1 MIQSLFPSQKNLI
14 DQWQNVAALGVVSY
28 TVYLYFIDNI
38 TPCHGLLTTYF
49 VLDFAFAKP
58 EARIHHTLSLM
69 VLSCSPY
76 YGYNQDEA
84 NTVLRPFVKT
94 EISTIFLIFKV
105 VYEKNASDEIA
116 QNPIAK
122 TLHKINDLL
131 FLATFVKTRLCDLL
145 FDAMLNPEIH
155 QNNEKYLQDSIIR
168 NLHFY
173 VGFFGLYALNL
184 YWTSIIFRKLFKDY
198 VVKPFLFENPLPS
211 EGGVSS
217 AKSDCATRI
226 LEQRCK
232 QRFAWINTMA
242 NAERVLPWTLFLCF
256 VPLLRNIHSNINTL
270 YDFAGATV
278 LAIASYIYHGRKRDI
293 LNSGKSV
300 LIANNIYVNGLKD
313 ADNDV
318 STEFLFNVGA
328 IHLKSFLSLIAIGS
342 DRGWTS
348 FMFHFACFLGSDI
361 YSDQQTQITYT
372 DEPNRHMKILF
383 AFTMVPTMYDLV
395 YIIAAV
401 DDRVTQTQ
409 IFMTVL
415 ALAAII
421 KVKPLYNLNQILVH
435 LLVVLHAWSIASA
448 INSN

>member
-1 MIQSLFPSQKNLI
+1 MIQSLFPSKKNII
-14 DQWQNVAALGVVSY
+14 DRCQNIAALGVVSY
-28 TVYLYFIDNI
+28 TVYLHLIDNI
-38 TPCHGLLTTYF
+38 TPCHPVLATYF

-58 EARIHHTLSLM
+58 EALIHHTFSLM
-69 VLSCSPY
+69 VLSCTPC

-84 NTVLRPFVKT
+84 NTALRPFVKT

-105 VYEKNASDEIA
+105 FYEKNASDEIA

-155 QNNEKYLQDSIIR
+155 QNNQKYLQESIIR

-173 VGFFGLYALNL
+173 VGFFGLYTLNL
-184 YWTSIIFRKLFKDY
+184 YWTSIIIRKLFKDLII
-198 VVKPFLFENPLPS
+198 K
-211 EGGVSS
+211 
-217 AKSDCATRI
+217 T
-226 LEQRCK
+226 
-232 QRFAWINTMA
+232 RFAWINTMA
-242 NAERVLPWTLFLCF
+242 NAERVLPWTLILCLA
-256 VPLLRNIHSNINTL
+256 PLLCNMRSNIDNINTL
-270 YDFAGATV
+270 YDFAGATI

-293 LNSGKSV
+293 LNSGKPV

-313 ADNDV
+313 ADNDA

-348 FMFHFACFLGSDI
+348 FMLHFACFLGSDI

-372 DEPNRHMKILF
+372 AEPNRHMKILF

-415 ALAAII
+415 ALAVII
-421 KVKPLYNLNQILVH
+421 KVKPLYDLNQILVH
-435 LLVVLHAWSIASA
+435 LMVVLHMWSIVSA
-448 INSN
+448 INSNYTYP